1 MLTLNSIF
9 RKKHVISGFIFC
21 AFASF
26 QVSAQ
31 TFPMEKG
38 ATRLVQTKEKIDTIF
53 VSSPNVADYE
63 ILDDNTFI
71 IYAKDEGRAEVTSF
85 GADGRPLT
93 SDTINVDS
101 VVSSITDT
109 NNQLKARFP
118 NSNLSVKKVGKA
130 YVIEGKAKTQ
140 EESDEV
146 HRIVG
151 EAMGGTRKV
160 TETKL
165 GGETFPFL
173 DKYSYDN
180 VVDNSNV
187 GDATQINV
195 KLTVVEVNKKIS
207 EAMGINWSHA
217 QGTGPWNGTAGPL
230 VRPGSKVFGGSFG
243 FGGGYS
249 GAQGGLTITA
259 PGLSAF
265 INALDD
271 QSNGKILAEP
281 NISMLSGETADILI
295 GGEVPFVQR
304 DNNGHATVIYKE
316 FGVKLLVAAKVQK
329 NNRIRLVLDQS
340 VSSIAGNY
348 NFGNDGS
355 LPYFN
360 TRKSKSLFEVADGES
375 FIIGGLFST
384 TDLEGINKIPVL
396 GDIPILGAFFR
407 SATTNRD
414 KKELIIVAT
423 VNSVR
428 PVDGK
433 DVVYPT
439 FEQTGT
445 MERYFHTTP
454 LKDGYHNTLTTNFLK
469 NSGFIQ

>member
-1 MLTLNSIF
+1 MPTLNSIF
-9 RKKHVISGFIFC
+9 RKKHIISGLIFC

-93 SDTINVDS
+93 SDTVNVDS
-101 VVSSITDT
+101 VVGGITDT

-140 EESDEV
+140 EESDEI

-151 EAMGGTRKV
+151 EAMGGKRQV

-165 GGETFPFL
+165 GDETFPFL
-173 DKYSYDN
+173 DKYSYEN
-180 VVDNSNV
+180 VIDNSNV

-207 EAMGINWSHA
+207 EALGINWGHA
-217 QGTGPWNGTAGPL
+217 QGSGPL
-230 VRPGSKVFGGSFG
+230 SGNGSAVFGGSFG
-243 FGGGYS
+243 FGGGYN

-295 GGEVPFVQR
+295 GGEVPFVER
-304 DNNGHATVIYKE
+304 DNNGSSTVTYKE

-340 VSSIAGNY
+340 VSAIAGNY
-348 NFGNDGS
+348 NFGKDS
-355 LPYFN
+355 SIPYFN

-375 FIIGGLFST
+375 FIIGGLFSA

-396 GDIPILGAFFR
+396 GDIPILGSFFR

-423 VNSVR
+423 VNTVR

>member
-1 MLTLNSIF
+1 M
-9 RKKHVISGFIFC
+9 
-21 AFASF
+21 
-26 QVSAQ
+26 
-31 TFPMEKG
+31 
-38 ATRLVQTKEKIDTIF
+38 
-53 VSSPNVADYE
+53 
-63 ILDDNTFI
+63 
-71 IYAKDEGRAEVTSF
+71 
-85 GADGRPLT
+85 
-93 SDTINVDS
+93 
-101 VVSSITDT
+101 
-109 NNQLKARFP
+109 
-118 NSNLSVKKVGKA
+118 
-130 YVIEGKAKTQ
+130 IEGKAKTQ

-165 GGETFPFL
+165 GNETFPFL
-173 DKYSYDN
+173 DKYSYEN

-217 QGTGPWNGTAGPL
+217 QGRGPL
-230 VRPGSKVFGGSFG
+230 SGNGSAVFGGSFG
-243 FGGGYS
+243 FGGGYN

-259 PGLSAF
+259 PGLAAF

-304 DNNGHATVIYKE
+304 DNNGHATIIYKE

-348 NFGNDGS
+348 NFGSDGS

-375 FIIGGLFST
+375 FIIGGLFSA

-396 GDIPILGAFFR
+396 GDIPILGSFFR
-407 SATTNRD
+407 SATTSRD